1 VEATTVSELKRAIR
15 NRKVA
20 RTSWCGDVACAEKIK
35 EESGG
40 EIRGHRFDLEE
51 EPEKPCLVC
60 DGEPEKVIYV
70 SRAY

>member
-1 VEATTVSELKRAIR
+1 MEANTIPELKRAIR
-15 NRKVA
+15 SKKIA
-20 RTSWCGDVACAEKIK
+20 KTYWCGDIACAEKIK

-51 EPEKPCLVC
+51 EPEKPCPVC